1 MITRD
6 DLHKLIDRLPESEL
20 ESARR
25 VLEYLDER
33 ASDPLLRALA
43 EAPEDDEEETP
54 EEAAAVEEARQ
65 EVARGEGIP
74 WEQIRN
80 RYLGQD

>member
-6 DLHKLIDRLPESEL
+6 DLHKLVDRLPESEL

-25 VLEYLDER
+25 VLEYLDKR

-65 EVARGEGIP
+65 EVARGEAIP

-80 RYLGQD
+80 RYLRQD